1 MIFSSCFQRWRDTVN
16 LGAESGQYQTVI
28 KILYYRFPEIDRGCV
43 CEREREEKENKQK
56 NPVNPTEKHYVF
68 TTIRTKYLGEMSISR
83 QQHRIHCNL
92 SSEIVSVSASCGIYQ
107 KMTTDNNQRTGE
119 SIKHDERTQDL
130 CKMNEGQRSRV
141 MATGSEYIHDS
152 KNW

>member
-1 MIFSSCFQRWRDTVN
+1 MLEENGIT
-16 LGAESGQYQTVI
+16 LLKI
-28 KILYYRFPEIDRGCV
+28 KKRN
-43 CEREREEKENKQK
+43 CETRISYAVK
-56 NPVNPTEKHYVF
+56 VVLKH
-68 TTIRTKYLGEMSISR
+68 RT
-83 QQHRIHCNL
+83 QN
-92 SSEIVSVSASCGIYQ
+92 IVSVSASCGIYQ

-119 SIKHDERTQDL
+119 SIKHDERTHDL